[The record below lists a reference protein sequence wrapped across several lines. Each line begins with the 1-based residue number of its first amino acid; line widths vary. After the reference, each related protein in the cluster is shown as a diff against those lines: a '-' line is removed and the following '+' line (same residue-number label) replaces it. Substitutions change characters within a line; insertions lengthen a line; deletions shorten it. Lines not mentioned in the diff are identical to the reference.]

1 MVDRY
6 GPFFRTRG
14 RDNATVAGR
23 YLNGLAQAAEAT
35 FASMAAVVEQGC
47 AQQFQHF
54 ISNSPWR
61 NVSMTLRHPAG

>member
-1 MVDRY
+1 
-6 GPFFRTRG
+6 
-14 RDNATVAGR
+14 VAGR